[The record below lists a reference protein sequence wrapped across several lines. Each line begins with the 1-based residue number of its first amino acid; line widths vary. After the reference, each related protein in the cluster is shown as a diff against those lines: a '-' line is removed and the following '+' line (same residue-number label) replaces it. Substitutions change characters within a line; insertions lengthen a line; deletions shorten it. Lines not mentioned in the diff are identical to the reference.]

1 MTDILLGA
9 GLVLCLL
16 SVVLAVVQLL
26 RTQPPRAA
34 ALAFVAGILLIFWA
48 FAMQPQ
54 PFSPEGLAAS
64 LDRLT
69 GRIVP

>member
-1 MTDILLGA
+1 MTDYLLFA
-9 GLVLCLL
+9 GLALCTL

-26 RTQPPRAA
+26 QTQPPRAA

-54 PFSPEGLAAS
+54 PFSTGGIAES
-64 LDRLT
+64 FDRLT
-69 GRIVP
+69 GAVSR

>member
-69 GRIVP
+69 GRIAP